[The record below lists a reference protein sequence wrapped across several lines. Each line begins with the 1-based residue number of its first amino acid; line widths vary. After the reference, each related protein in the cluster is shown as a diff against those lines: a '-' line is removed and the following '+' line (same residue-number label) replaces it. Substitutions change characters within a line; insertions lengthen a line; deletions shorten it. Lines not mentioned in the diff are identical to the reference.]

1 MKSIWNMDTNE
12 KIVIGQRFSYPS
24 SQATDDWI
32 LKSLNKKWRDYKGD
46 LKQENYGLS
55 KTKDEIIENAP
66 EGVME
71 DQWATLVNSWFT
83 EKSQKLS
90 EINKANAKKKKN
102 AHTCGRKSFARKKFE
117 MEKARALISERS
129 QDASID
135 SSELNE
141 QVFQEVMG
149 EEHNGRV
156 SGVGFGPT
164 PTSYYGRK
172 RARNESSD
180 FVQSKKI
187 EFLEKQLEEVT
198 KNYDTV
204 TTTLNG
210 LKAWISKTFPGALEE
225 INEEAINQDHCS
237 PNNISSHSSH
247 NPGHNP
253 GDDI

>member
-1 MKSIWNMDTNE
+1 
-12 KIVIGQRFSYPS
+12 
-24 SQATDDWI
+24 
-32 LKSLNKKWRDYKGD
+32 
-46 LKQENYGLS
+46 
-55 KTKDEIIENAP
+55 
-66 EGVME
+66 ME

-117 MEKARALISERS
+117 MIDENGQVPDRLTLYEETHKRKDGTYIDDEVRQLIEKARALISERS

-156 SGVGFGPT
+156 RGVGLGPT

-237 PNNISSHSSH
+237 PNNISSHS
-247 NPGHNP
+247 GHNP